1 MNTRDITPKQIVLVN
16 TLLSKTGMKEEKN
29 DIIMHYTDKRTNH
42 IGKMYLQEAKELI
55 EFLLKKQPPNT
66 FEKDEVSNT
75 MRKKIISCLC
85 QYGLVERDKPNM
97 PKIYEWVRTHGYLK
111 KELNKY
117 TREELPKLVTQ
128 AESMLVKKVNAKKAR
143 YE

>member
-1 MNTRDITPKQIVLVN
+1 MENRDITHKQIVLIN
-16 TLLSKTGMKEEKN
+16 TLLSKTSMKDEKN
-29 DIIMHYTDKRTNH
+29 EIVLHYTDQRTNH
-42 IGKMYLQEAKELI
+42 IGKMYLHEAKELI
-55 EFLLKKQPPNT
+55 EFLLKKQPANT

-85 QYGLVERDKPNM
+85 QYGFVTQEKPDM
-97 PKIYEWVRTHGYLK
+97 KKIYSWVKTHGYLK

-128 AESMLVKKVNAKKAR
+128 AEVMITKKVNDKRAS